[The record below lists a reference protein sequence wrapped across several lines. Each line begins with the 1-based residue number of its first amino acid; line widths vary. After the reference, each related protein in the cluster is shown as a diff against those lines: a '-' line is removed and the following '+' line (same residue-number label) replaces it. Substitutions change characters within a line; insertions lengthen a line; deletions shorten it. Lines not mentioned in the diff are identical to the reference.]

1 MEEEEPSYA
10 ALQREVQRKLG
21 RCLIRIQ
28 QYELLLKEIV
38 TKREI
43 TAVLGSKPAQRA
55 SSEPT
60 TATATATKTMGQLV
74 GELTGKYFQPTLLE
88 AGQAQP
94 EADTDTDDEHPAGWM
109 RVSMRVSMPPDAHA
123 QLTRELQELVDLRN
137 DLVHHFVEGQDL
149 MSEEGCIAAD
159 MYLIDC
165 YAEIDRHLVSL
176 QGWAASMDEA
186 KQSMAAFIASSEY
199 KDFLKAQLLPANSQR
214 EAALPGLIELLRQAE
229 VDQANDGWTAL
240 NAAIALLR
248 QAAPEETP
256 RKYTFGSWRQV
267 LHDARV
273 FEVRRG
279 PVEPGGAIETWYRS
293 RHSPMTEVN
302 PPRL

>member
-1 MEEEEPSYA
+1 MEEPAYA

-38 TKREI
+38 AKREV
-43 TAVLGSKPAQRA
+43 TAVLGSTPAQLA
-55 SSEPT
+55 NTEQ
-60 TATATATKTMGQLV
+60 ATATKTMGQLV
-74 GELTGKYFQPTLLE
+74 GELTDKYFQPTLPE
-88 AGQAQP
+88 AGQSP
-94 EADTDTDDEHPAGWM
+94 PDSDADVEDDQHPAGFF
-109 RVSMRVSMPPDAHA
+109 RVRMSVSMPPDVHAH
-123 QLTRELQELVDLRN
+123 LTGELQELVDLRN

-165 YAEIDRHLVSL
+165 YVEIDRHLVSL

-186 KQSMAAFIASSEY
+186 KLSVAAFIKSSEY

-229 VDQANDGWTAL
+229 VDQENDGWTAL
-240 NAAIALLR
+240 SAAIALLR
-248 QAAPEETP
+248 KSAPEETP

-273 FEVRRG
+273 FEVRRR
-279 PVEPGGAIETWYRS
+279 PAKTGGVMETWYRT
-293 RHSPMTEVN
+293 RT
-302 PPRL
+302 

>member
-1 MEEEEPSYA
+1 MEEPSYA

-21 RCLIRIQ
+21 RCLIQIQ

-38 TKREI
+38 AKREI
-43 TAVLGSKPAQRA
+43 TAVLGSTPAQRA
-55 SSEPT
+55 NTEST

-74 GELTGKYFQPTLLE
+74 GELTDKYFQPTFPE
-88 AGQAQP
+88 AGQSPP
-94 EADTDTDDEHPAGWM
+94 ESDADADDDEHPAGWM

-123 QLTRELQELVDLRN
+123 QLTGELQELVDLRN

-165 YAEIDRHLVSL
+165 NAEIDRHLVSL
-176 QGWAASMDEA
+176 QGWAASMNEA
-186 KQSMAAFIASSEY
+186 KQSLAAFIASSEY
-199 KDFLKAQLLPANSQR
+199 KDFLKAQLLPASSQR
-214 EAALPGLIELLRQAE
+214 EAALPGLIELLRMAE
-229 VDQANDGWTAL
+229 ADQENDGWTAL

-248 QAAPEETP
+248 KTAPEETP

-279 PVEPGGAIETWYRS
+279 PVEPGGAMETWYRS
-293 RHSPMTEVN
+293 LRSSA
-302 PPRL
+302 

>member
-1 MEEEEPSYA
+1 MEEPSYA

-38 TKREI
+38 AKREI
-43 TAVLGSKPAQRA
+43 TAVLGSTQAQRA
-55 SSEPT
+55 STEPT

-88 AGQAQP
+88 AGQSPP
-94 EADTDTDDEHPAGWM
+94 ESDADAEDDEHPAGFF
-109 RVSMRVSMPPDAHA
+109 RVRMSVSMPPDAHA
-123 QLTRELQELVDLRN
+123 KLTEELQELVDLRN

-186 KQSMAAFIASSEY
+186 KQSLAAFIASSEY

-214 EAALPGLIELLRQAE
+214 EAALPGLIELLRKAE
-229 VDQANDGWTAL
+229 TEHMQDEWTAL
-240 NAAIALLR
+240 SHAIAFVNKV
-248 QAAPEETP
+248 APGETP
-256 RKYTFGSWRQV
+256 KKHTFGSWRHV
-267 LHDARV
+267 LRDACV

-279 PVEPGGAIETWYRS
+279 SIDSGGAMETWYRT
-293 RHSPMTEVN
+293 RT
-302 PPRL
+302 

>member
-1 MEEEEPSYA
+1 MEEPLYA
-10 ALQREVQRKLG
+10 ELQREVQRKLG

-28 QYELLLKEIV
+28 QYELQLKEIV
-38 TKREI
+38 GKREI
-43 TAVLGSKPAQRA
+43 TAVLGSAPAQLA
-55 SSEPT
+55 STEP
-60 TATATATKTMGQLV
+60 ATAAAAATKTMGQLV

-94 EADTDTDDEHPAGWM
+94 EADTDDDEHPAGWM
-109 RVSMRVSMPPDAHA
+109 RVSMHVSMPPDAHA
-123 QLTRELQELVDLRN
+123 KLTEELQELVDLRN

-176 QGWAASMDEA
+176 QRWAASMDEA
-186 KQSMAAFIASSEY
+186 KQSLAAFIASSEY
-199 KDFLKAQLLPANSQR
+199 KDFLKAQLFPSTSQR
-214 EAALPGLIELLRQAE
+214 ETGLPGLIKLLRQAE
-229 VDQANDGWTAL
+229 VDSASDGWTAL

-248 QAAPEETP
+248 KAAPEETP

-273 FEVRRG
+273 FEVCRRSA
-279 PVEPGGAIETWYRS
+279 ETGGVMETWYRS
-293 RHSPMTEVN
+293 RP
-302 PPRL
+302 

>member
-1 MEEEEPSYA
+1 MEEPAYA

-38 TKREI
+38 ANREI
-43 TAVLGSKPAQRA
+43 TALLGSTPALL
-55 SSEPT
+55 T
-60 TATATATKTMGQLV
+60 TTESTTVTATKTMGQLV
-74 GELTGKYFQPTLLE
+74 GELTDKYFQPTLPE
-88 AGQAQP
+88 AGQSP
-94 EADTDTDDEHPAGWM
+94 PDSDADVEDDQHPAGFF
-109 RVSMRVSMPPDAHA
+109 RVRMSVSMPPDVHAH
-123 QLTRELQELVDLRN
+123 LTGELQELVDLRN

-149 MSEEGCIAAD
+149 MSDEGCIAAD
-159 MYLIDC
+159 MYLMDC

-176 QGWAASMDEA
+176 QGWAESMNEA
-186 KQSMAAFIASSEY
+186 KQSLAAFIASSEY

-273 FEVRRG
+273 FEVRRR
-279 PVEPGGAIETWYRS
+279 PAETGGVLETWYRS
-293 RHSPMTEVN
+293 RP
-302 PPRL
+302 

>member
-1 MEEEEPSYA
+1 MEEDEPSYA

-21 RCLIRIQ
+21 RCLIQIQ

-38 TKREI
+38 AKREI
-43 TAVLGSKPAQRA
+43 TAVLGSTPAQRA
-55 SSEPT
+55 STEPI
-60 TATATATKTMGQLV
+60 TATATKTMGQLV

-94 EADTDTDDEHPAGWM
+94 EADTDTDTDDEHPAGWM

-123 QLTRELQELVDLRN
+123 QLTGELQELVDLRN

-176 QGWAASMDEA
+176 QGWAASMDETRL
-186 KQSMAAFIASSEY
+186 SVAAFITSTEY

-214 EAALPGLIELLRQAE
+214 ESALPGLIELLRRAE

-248 QAAPEETP
+248 KAAPEETP

-279 PVEPGGAIETWYRS
+279 PVEPGGTMETWYRT
-293 RHSPMTEVN
+293 RT
-302 PPRL
+302 